1 MRAVLYTHDMEPI
14 TVIELQPWA
23 WQYLREQRSV
33 RLAVHRPA
41 ETAAWNPDAENVPQF
56 DMSMWIVHIT
66 AEVLVRGKHTS
77 LMLFTHDE
85 EAALLLKSELLP
97 GQLRDVQDREKTAFA
112 KGFMG
117 ALNMLGKL

>member
-14 TVIELQPWA
+14 TVIDLQPWA
-23 WQYLREQRSV
+23 WQFLHDQRSV
-33 RLAVHRPA
+33 RLAVQRPM
-41 ETAAWNPDAENVPQF
+41 AAHYDPDAENVPKL
-56 DMSMWIVHIT
+56 DMGMWIVNIT

-97 GQLRDVQDREKTAFA
+97 GQYRDAQDREKAAMA
-112 KGFMG
+112 KGFME

>member
-33 RLAVHRPA
+33 RLAVHRPM
-41 ETAAWNPDAENVPQF
+41 AAHYNPDADNVPKL

-66 AEVLVRGKHTS
+66 AEVLVRGKHSS

-97 GQLRDVQDREKTAFA
+97 GQHRDVQDREKAAMA
-112 KGFMG
+112 KGFMS

>member
-14 TVIELQPWA
+14 TVIEIQPWA
-23 WQYLREQRSV
+23 WQYLREQGSV

-41 ETAAWNPDAENVPQF
+41 AAHYNPDAKNVPSL
-56 DMSMWIVHIT
+56 DMSRWIVYIT
-66 AEVLVRGKHTS
+66 AEVLVRGKHKS

-97 GQLRDVQDREKTAFA
+97 GQHRDVQDREKAAMA
-112 KGFMG
+112 KGFMD
-117 ALNMLGKL
+117 ALNMLGKR

>member
-23 WQYLREQRSV
+23 WQYLRDQRSV
-33 RLAVHRPA
+33 RLAVHRPVDA
-41 ETAAWNPDAENVPQF
+41 HFNPDVENVPRY
-56 DMSMWIVHIT
+56 DLSSWIVHIT
-66 AEVLVRGKHTS
+66 ADVLVRGKHTT

-97 GQLRDVQDREKTAFA
+97 GQHRDVQDREKAAMA

>member
-1 MRAVLYTHDMEPI
+1 MEPI

-33 RLAVHRPA
+33 RLAVHRPI
-41 ETAAWNPDAENVPQF
+41 AASCDPDAEDMPKF

-97 GQLRDVQDREKTAFA
+97 GQHRDVQDREKAAMA
-112 KGFMG
+112 KGFMS